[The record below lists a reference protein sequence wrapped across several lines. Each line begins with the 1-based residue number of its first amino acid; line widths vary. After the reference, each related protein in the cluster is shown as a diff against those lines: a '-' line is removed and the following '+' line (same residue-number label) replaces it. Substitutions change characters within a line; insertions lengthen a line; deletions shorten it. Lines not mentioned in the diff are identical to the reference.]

1 MQFVLHVYIV
11 VNMVICFDMKTDK
24 EKKLQKFD
32 S

>member
-11 VNMVICFDMKTDK
+11 VNMIISFDMKTDK
-24 EKKLQKFD
+24 GKKLQKFD